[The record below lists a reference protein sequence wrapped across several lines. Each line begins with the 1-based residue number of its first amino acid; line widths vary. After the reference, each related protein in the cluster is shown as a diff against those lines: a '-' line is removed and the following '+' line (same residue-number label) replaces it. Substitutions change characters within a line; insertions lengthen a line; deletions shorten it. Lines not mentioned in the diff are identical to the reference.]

1 MLPVLKESLG
11 ALSGLQKVYQ
21 PAGELV
27 ERMESTYIEL
37 KDIAQEISDQGEGI
51 EFNPLRLEE
60 VNDRLNLI
68 YSLEQKHRVQ
78 TVEEL
83 VALSEQYATRLAAI
97 TSYDDR
103 IVKLTERRDAQYNK
117 VKKQAA
123 VLTKARTEIA
133 REVEQQMAARL
144 IPLGIPNVRFQVE
157 MGLKKEPGPQGA
169 DTVNFLFSANKND
182 QWSTA
187 DGENCTI
194 HTRDGRVYTG
204 VVLNT
209 EPSVHVADSAVETK
223 EENMEILLDENV
235 DTKEGTLSLGVQP
248 GDIIAMDP
256 RTQITPSG
264 YIKSRFLDDKLSA
277 SILLGLAKC
286 VKDESIALSR
296 KVSLLFTVYEEVGHG
311 GSFVAEDTTEMI
323 SVDMGCVGSDLGC
336 TERMV
341 SICAKDSGGPY
352 NYDVTSAL
360 AETAKEEGLDYAI
373 DVYPHY
379 GSDVEAT
386 LRAGYDIR
394 HGLVGPGVYASHN
407 YERSHMDGVKNT
419 LLLLK
424 KYIQK

>member
-1 MLPVLKESLG
+1 MGKT
-11 ALSGLQKVYQ
+11 A
-21 PAGELV
+21 
-27 ERMESTYIEL
+27 RST
-37 KDIAQEISDQGEGI
+37 
-51 EFNPLRLEE
+51 
-60 VNDRLNLI
+60 
-68 YSLEQKHRVQ
+68 H
-78 TVEEL
+78 
-83 VALSEQYATRLAAI
+83 
-97 TSYDDR
+97 
-103 IVKLTERRDAQYNK
+103 
-117 VKKQAA
+117 
-123 VLTKARTEIA
+123 
-133 REVEQQMAARL
+133 
-144 IPLGIPNVRFQVE
+144 
-157 MGLKKEPGPQGA
+157 
-169 DTVNFLFSANKND
+169 
-182 QWSTA
+182 
-187 DGENCTI
+187 
-194 HTRDGRVYTG
+194 DGRVYTG

-352 NYDVTSAL
+352 DYDMTSKL
-360 AETAKEEGLDYAI
+360 IELAKENGLKYAVDI
-373 DVYPHY
+373 YPRY
-379 GSDVEAT
+379 GSDVGAA
-386 LRAGYDIR
+386 L
-394 HGLVGPGVYASHN
+394 HGGHNIKGGLIGPGVHASHGM
-407 YERSHMDGVKNT
+407 ERTHYSALENSINLI
-419 LLLLK
+419 LLYLGCK
-424 KYIQK
+424 K